1 MPRPANRLVR
11 ENLLSAGL
19 ALFHA
24 QGFNAVGI
32 KEITDTAGVPKGSF
46 YSYYGSKNA
55 FAAAVLGRYWTGIVQ
70 AHGAAPRR
78 RRLPLRSHQ
87 LPLPGRRDVDDGEA
101 VEALA
106 GSLTSSATVK
116 ETAS

>member
-32 KEITDTAGVPKGSF
+32 
-46 YSYYGSKNA
+46 
-55 FAAAVLGRYWTGIVQ
+55 
-70 AHGAAPRR
+70 
-78 RRLPLRSHQ
+78 
-87 LPLPGRRDVDDGEA
+87 
-101 VEALA
+101 
-106 GSLTSSATVK
+106 
-116 ETAS
+116 